1 MGKYLLIAEK
11 FSLMRDIRNTYVK
24 NKNKIPYDI
33 DFLALAGH
41 ICCYAPPVEYPN
53 WDAKWGELNLPMIP
67 EKWKINVIDK
77 TANIFTDLKKKISSE
92 NYEGF
97 ICATDPEREG
107 NLIYHLVET
116 KLNLTKKKTLRLWIN
131 DTTEEGILKAF
142 REIKDFHKDTFQR
155 NLTLASVLRSRFDWI
170 VGMNLTVAASVKSGI
185 TMRVGRVKTP
195 TLNLVYKN
203 SKAIE
208 NFVPSTSYQICANY
222 NEGFNG
228 FYIKDS
234 TIFEFDKKDDANSFL
249 NKLPSKLKVTSV
261 NKEKT
266 KTQPPRLYK
275 LSDIQI
281 EASKKHGFS
290 PERTLDLI
298 QKLYDNQLV
307 SYPRCDCCYISE
319 ALCDMADKL
328 INSTSV
334 ISEFLPVIKNIKPSD
349 IARVKNNKRYVND
362 VEVNKN
368 SHTALVPTTIKPDI
382 STLSDDELIILKMIY
397 QRFLAIFLTELI
409 EEKTTVIAE
418 KDGYMFR
425 SNGKVVLDKGFTEFL
440 GSTKQDTLLPIVNK
454 GDILTVNKYEIKDK
468 TTTPPE
474 RLTDGT
480 LIKEMVNVGKY
491 IEDENLKKIMNE
503 SKGIGTQATRS
514 AIIKEL
520 IKDGYIDVKKSKK
533 VNYLYISPLGEA
545 YINNLSGLKI
555 INPELT
561 SEWEQNL
568 RDVEEGKYDAVKF
581 NQEMIKFLD
590 ELLDDISKMKSQK
603 PAIPERKVLG
613 KCPRCGNSIV
623 EGKKSYGCLG
633 FKSNPKCDFSIWK
646 DNSFFSSQGKKLTP
660 SIVEKLLKDKNHKT
674 LVKGFKSKKGTKYDA
689 NVVLEDSGT
698 GFANIKIEFLNKK

>member
-1 MGKYLLIAEK
+1 
-11 FSLMRDIRNTYVK
+11 MRDIK
-24 NKNKIPYDI
+24 NVYDKNRNKIPYNI

-41 ICCYAPPVEYPN
+41 ICCYAPPVEYSN
-53 WDAKWGELNLPMIP
+53 WDCKWVDLKLPMVP
-67 EKWKINVIDK
+67 EKWKINIINR
-77 TANIFTDLKKKISSE
+77 TANIFNDLKKKITNE

-131 DTTEEGILKAF
+131 DTTETGILKAF
-142 REIKDFHKDTFQR
+142 KEIKDFHKDTFQR
-155 NLTLASVLRSRFDWI
+155 NLTLAAVLRSRFDWI
-170 VGMNLTVAASVKSGI
+170 VGMNLTVAASVKTGI
-185 TMRVGRVKTP
+185 TMRIGRVKTP

-208 NFVPSTSYQICANY
+208 NFVPSTSYQICASY
-222 NEGFNG
+222 KNG
-228 FYIKDS
+228 FDGYYIKDGV
-234 TIFEFDKKDDANSFL
+234 IFEFDKKNNAEAFK
-249 NKLPSKLKVTSV
+249 NKLPSSLKVVTV
-261 NKEKT
+261 DKEKH

-290 PERTLDLI
+290 PEKTLDLI

-319 ALCDMADKL
+319 ALCDMSDKL
-328 INSTSV
+328 IASTSA
-334 ISEFLPVIKNIKPSD
+334 ISEFLPTIKNIKSTD
-349 IARVKNNKRYVND
+349 IEQVKRNKRYVND
-362 VEVNKN
+362 TEVNKN
-368 SHTALVPTTIKPDI
+368 SHTALVPTTKKADI
-382 STLSDDELIILKMIY
+382 SSLSNDELIILKMIY
-397 QRFLAIFLTELI
+397 QRFLSIFLPELI
-409 EEKTTVIAE
+409 EEKTTIIAE
-418 KDGYMFR
+418 KDGYQFR
-425 SNGKVVLDKGFTEFL
+425 SSGRVVLNKGFTKFL
-440 GSTKQDTLLPIVNK
+440 NISKQDTTLPVVNI
-454 GDILTVNKYEIKDK
+454 GDILNVNDYDVKDK

-514 AIIKEL
+514 AIINEL

-533 VNYLYISPLGEA
+533 ANYLYISPLGEA
-545 YINNLSGLKI
+545 YINNLKGLKI

-568 RDVEEGKYDAVKF
+568 REVEQGNYDAVKF
-581 NQEMIKFLD
+581 NKEMIAFLD
-590 ELLDDISKMKSQK
+590 DLLSDISKITPNKPNIPQAKS
-603 PAIPERKVLG
+603 LG
-613 KCPRCGNSIV
+613 KCPRCGKDIV

-633 FKSNPKCDFSIWK
+633 YKSDPKCDFSIWK
-646 DNSFFSSQGKKLTP
+646 ENGFFVSQGKKLTP
-660 SIVEKLLKDKNHKT
+660 TIIEKLLKSKDHKT
-674 LVKGFKSKKGTKYDA
+674 LVKGFKSKSGKKYDA
-689 NVVLEDSGT
+689 NVVLEDT
-698 GFANIKIEFLNKK
+698 GEGFVNLKIEFLK